1 MARRTISELDR
12 AEEKYSALIEKRN
25 KLNDDAS
32 EIRKA
37 RDMLNDQKK
46 KLFDEVLEI
55 KKLKDEKAAEMRS
68 HKLLR
73 NELNAKAK
81 ELIQLKRDLY
91 RNAPDNDIYRE
102 IDRLNRE
109 FDRLERKQ
117 QTETLTIPEENEVI
131 QKMRTNLAERNRL
144 LSVSQKGEKIA
155 GKLSELNAQIDSI
168 FEQARKEHEM
178 VTSLYAEVQSAG
190 EQMSSKLAE
199 ASILVSES
207 NRRHREY
214 IEKRE
219 EADKCHA
226 EAMEMRAL
234 ILERRRERREKV
246 NESRQAIREQN
257 LSVRKTLFD
266 ERASE
271 EEAEKQLQELL
282 KRGKISLR

>member
-1 MARRTISELDR
+1 MPRRTISELDR

-25 KLNDDAS
+25 KLNDDAA

-37 RDMLNDQKK
+37 RDMLNDQKE

-55 KKLKDEKAAEMRS
+55 KKQKDEKAAEMRS

-73 NELNAKAK
+73 NELNARAK
-81 ELIQLKRDLY
+81 ELILLKRELY

-117 QTETLTIPEENEVI
+117 QTEALTIPDENEVI

-144 LSVSQKGEKIA
+144 LSVSHKGEQIA
-155 GKLSELNAQIDSI
+155 GRLSELNAQIDSI
-168 FEQARKEHEM
+168 FEQARKEHEL
-178 VTSLYAEVQSAG
+178 VISLYTEVQAYG

-207 NRRHREY
+207 NKRHREY
-214 IEKRE
+214 LEKRE

-226 EAMEMRAL
+226 EAMEMRGL
-234 ILERRRERREKV
+234 ILERRRERREKA
-246 NESRQAIREQN
+246 NESRQALREQN

-282 KRGKISLR
+282 KRGKVSLR

>member
-1 MARRTISELDR
+1 MPRRTISELDR

-25 KLNDDAS
+25 MLNDDAA

-37 RDMLNDQKK
+37 RDMLNDQKE

-55 KKLKDEKAAEMRS
+55 KKQKDEKAAEMRS

-73 NELNAKAK
+73 NELNARAK
-81 ELIQLKRDLY
+81 ELIQLKRELY
-91 RNAPDNDIYRE
+91 KNAPDNDIYRE

-144 LSVSQKGEKIA
+144 LSVSHKGEQIA

-168 FEQARKEHEM
+168 FEQARKEHEF
-178 VTSLYAEVQSAG
+178 VISLYAEVQASG

-207 NRRHREY
+207 NKRHKEY
-214 IEKRE
+214 LEKRG

-226 EAMEMRAL
+226 EAMEMRGL

-246 NESRQAIREQN
+246 NESRQALREQN

-282 KRGKISLR
+282 KRGKVSLR